1 MAKDQVAGAIILDT
15 LRERIISGVYLGFW
29 RPGDRLPSIR
39 EIAEAE
45 EVDRKTAAAAYR
57 RLNEEGLVRV
67 QPRSGVYLAL
77 PSSPSPDGPL
87 ERLHRQWLE
96 HVYHGA
102 RALGLD
108 TPTILR
114 FVAAVSEIE
123 RMRIP
128 VVECTWAQADAI
140 AAELR
145 ERLSL
150 HATAYLLEELRP
162 SDPVLAEAPVAVTT
176 PYHGAEFALLAP
188 GQAFIEATL
197 APEVLSAL
205 RRRLDTHRRLVI
217 VADGEVAVVK
227 IRRALAHGHFG
238 RNGGPVQ
245 IVSTD
250 DRNELL
256 VAARR
261 ARAVFLWPGTPDWVD
276 KALPPHVERFR
287 PSRIVS
293 DESLARIQAAVL
305 GAALRRARSAVMAE
319 RVRA

>member
-1 MAKDQVAGAIILDT
+1 MAKDQVAGAIVLDT
-15 LRERIISGVYLGFW
+15 LRERIISGVYLGYW

-77 PSSPSPDGPL
+77 PSSPSPGGPL

-145 ERLSL
+145 QRLHL
-150 HATAYLLEELRP
+150 HATAYLLDELRP
-162 SDPVLAEAPVAVTT
+162 SDPVLAEAPVVVTT

-197 APEVLSAL
+197 APDVLSEL
-205 RRRLDTHRRLVI
+205 RRRLVDRDRKS
-217 VADGEVAVVK
+217 VV
-227 IRRALAHGHFG
+227 
-238 RNGGPVQ
+238 
-245 IVSTD
+245 
-250 DRNELL
+250 
-256 VAARR
+256 
-261 ARAVFLWPGTPDWVD
+261 
-276 KALPPHVERFR
+276 
-287 PSRIVS
+287 
-293 DESLARIQAAVL
+293 
-305 GAALRRARSAVMAE
+305 
-319 RVRA
+319 